1 MKRLF
6 VLAALS
12 LGPALAAAPQL
23 PATPGADSSAF
34 FVRDG
39 RPDLAWAICDG
50 VDAPQVIVLGQPDA
64 RGRSE
69 VAVYSKRE
77 PGAYRYQAYLI
88 GPGDPGAGQV
98 YYPLTPRS
106 GQAEAPGNVH
116 AVNPGMLAE
125 PRRAFTPTVGS
136 VTLSDAGALSCRWL
150 PGLRVLGFSA
160 RRSFTVTQDAQG
172 RLTYQSYDFAA
183 AAGTR
188 PVPLGGFGQTT
199 AASVTASGGRATRS
213 GGTETFSF
221 PGTGGYTYTVQVND
235 RGQGSLS
242 VSQAG
247 KVIQTERLNGYVHAV
262 PK

>member
-1 MKRLF
+1 MKRLP
-6 VLAALS
+6 VLAALT
-12 LGPALAAAPQL
+12 LGSALAAAPQL
-23 PATPGADSSAF
+23 PATPGANSSAF

-69 VAVYSKRE
+69 VAVFSKTA
-77 PGAYRYQAYLI
+77 PGAYSYQAYLI

-98 YYPLTPRS
+98 YYSLTPRTGKADPS
-106 GQAEAPGNVH
+106 GNVH
-116 AVNPGMLAE
+116 AVNPGVLAD
-125 PRRAFTPTVGS
+125 PQRAFTPTVAS
-136 VTLSDAGALSCRWL
+136 VTLSGAQAVSCRWL

-160 RRSFTVTQDAQG
+160 RRSFAVTQDAQG

-183 AAGTR
+183 SGSGKAR
-188 PVPLGGFGQTT
+188 SLGGFGQTT
-199 AASVTASGGRATRS
+199 AASVTVAGGRAVLS
-213 GGTETFSF
+213 GGAETFSF
-221 PGTGGYTYTVQVND
+221 PAPNGYSYTVRVDD

-242 VSQAG
+242 VSRAG
-247 KVIQTERLNGYVHAV
+247 KVIQSERLNGYVHAV